1 MKKLSKKSTVKSLD
15 ENALTAV
22 DGGFHREYDDDRRRY
37 YDDDWKRRHCHGE
50 HPRHAHRES

>member
-22 DGGFHREYDDDRRRY
+22 VGGFHREYDDDRRRY